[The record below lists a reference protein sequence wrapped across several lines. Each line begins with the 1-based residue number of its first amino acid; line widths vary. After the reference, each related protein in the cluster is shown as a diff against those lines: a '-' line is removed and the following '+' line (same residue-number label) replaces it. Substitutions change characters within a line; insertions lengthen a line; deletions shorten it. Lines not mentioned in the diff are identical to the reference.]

1 MQAAPPR
8 PATAAAT
15 AAPLPTAAGSAPTAA
30 RSRASRPLPA
40 ARTSPT
46 RPARSWAVSSGRW
59 PDTRFPTR
67 PAAARA
73 ARTSPPRPA
82 RSAARSRATRSRTG
96 SREAPPT
103 ASPCAW
109 RTATCA
115 PCSRPTWRASAR
127 VLTYASAVAAHRCA
141 ERRPI
146 MEKARLMAGLF
157 FVDLLPAAGGE
168 IAAGL
173 QPTLQRLYRIGLQAL
188 LALHD
193 EIGRAHVWTPVT
205 NAQLVCR
212 LLLEKKKLHQ

>member
-1 MQAAPPR
+1 MR
-8 PATAAAT
+8 ISDW
-15 AAPLPTAAGSAPTAA
+15 SAD
-30 RSRASRPLPA
+30 
-40 ARTSPT
+40 
-46 RPARSWAVSSGRW
+46 VCSSEL
-59 PDTRFPTR
+59 
-67 PAAARA
+67 
-73 ARTSPPRPA
+73 
-82 RSAARSRATRSRTG
+82 
-96 SREAPPT
+96 REAPPT

-173 QPTLQRLYRIGLQAL
+173 QPTLQRPYCIGLHAL
-188 LALHD
+188 LAMHAGAAD
-193 EIGRAHVWTPVT
+193 
-205 NAQLVCR
+205 
-212 LLLEKKKLHQ
+212 LLAFRQALEALCPDSAAMD

>member
-1 MQAAPPR
+1 MR
-8 PATAAAT
+8 I
-15 AAPLPTAAGSAPTAA
+15 SD
-30 RSRASRPLPA
+30 RSSDGCSSDL
-40 ARTSPT
+40 
-46 RPARSWAVSSGRW
+46 SSGRW
-59 PDTRFPTR
+59 PETRFPTR

-73 ARTSPPRPA
+73 TRTSPPRPA

-96 SREAPPT
+96 SRKAPPT

-146 MEKARLMAGLF
+146 TEKARLMAGLS

-173 QPTLQRLYRIGLQAL
+173 QPTLQRHYRIGLQAL
-188 LALHD
+188 LALPD
-193 EIGRAHVWTPVT
+193 GDADLLAFRQALEALGPARAELDANILAILAGHYIEHLVMLEPLPVSGF
-205 NAQLVCR
+205 
-212 LLLEKKKLHQ
+212 KLSPTH